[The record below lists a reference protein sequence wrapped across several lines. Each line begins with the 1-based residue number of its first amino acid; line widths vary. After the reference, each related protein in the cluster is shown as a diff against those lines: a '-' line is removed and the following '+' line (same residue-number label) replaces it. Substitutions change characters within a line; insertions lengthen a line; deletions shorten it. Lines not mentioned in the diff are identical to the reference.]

1 MAKPKTYALS
11 PLYKAAGTNQT
22 TLLKIFKDLKI
33 VPIQEMKVGKSTYRL
48 FGQDAMD
55 AALAWR
61 EAQNAPPAAPVLAP
75 TESLADDVA
84 TCCNLVSDMTS
95 ETRLHWHALHEKYDH
110 LSKAVQA
117 QHKDA
122 VTQWRDLDS
131 RLGAHLQY
139 LNDKLN
145 QLLAQVSALNTEMG
159 VSSQVL
165 NVVACAPA
173 DDKPAS

>member
-22 TLLKIFKDLKI
+22 TLLKVFKDLKI
-33 VPIQEMKVGKSTYRL
+33 VPIQEMKIGKSTYRL

-61 EAQNAPPAAPVLAP
+61 EAQNAPPVVEPAP
-75 TESLADDVA
+75 TPFTDVLGS
-84 TCCNLVSDMTS
+84 TLLSDVRVLSQKIHVMHE
-95 ETRLHWHALHEKYDH
+95 ETGTGMR
-110 LSKAVQA
+110 
-117 QHKDA
+117 
-122 VTQWRDLDS
+122 
-131 RLGAHLQY
+131 Y
-139 LNDKLN
+139 LNDKLD
-145 QLLAQVSALNTEMG
+145 QLLAQVSALNAEMG

-165 NVVACAPA
+165 NGVACAPA